1 MIETNRRQERTNSDD
16 DDDDGGDGD
25 DDGDDGKNDDR
36 AGGWLKQIER
46 RSGPTNA
53 NGSKSLKYLHIRESI
68 FFSYSHIFNIF
79 KISL

>member
-16 DDDDGGDGD
+16 DDDDG
-25 DDGDDGKNDDR
+25 DDGDDGGDDGKNDDGDDGTNDDR

-53 NGSKSLKYLHIRESI
+53 NGSKSL
-68 FFSYSHIFNIF
+68 
-79 KISL
+79 

>member
-16 DDDDGGDGD
+16 DDDDDDDGDDGD

-53 NGSKSLKYLHIRESI
+53 NRSKSL
-68 FFSYSHIFNIF
+68 
-79 KISL
+79 